1 MRGRFVSFAGMA
13 RAGRFFGLT
22 VRLRMRGLI
31 EECFESSGP
40 VELKRA
46 MQLLAAESAGAVRR
60 VAARMGERVGE
71 RVGERLVKRIVARAA
86 AICALWFAPEPI
98 VMEPAAARFSEP
110 LRAST
115 HCASRA
121 WTSASTN
128 SSKTSCSSLRRFA
141 AAFKRLSWKDSIEAA
156 DDMKRYSRARSM
168 APSRDVES
176 WVASPFVCDIAEID
190 ITEVITSYSTAV
202 AVPDYR

>member
-13 RAGRFFGLT
+13 RAGRCFGLT
-22 VRLRMRGLI
+22 LRMRMRDLI
-31 EECFESSGP
+31 EECFESPGP

-46 MQLLAAESAGAVRR
+46 MQLLAAESAAALRR
-60 VAARMGERVGE
+60 VTARMGE
-71 RVGERLVKRIVARAA
+71 RVGERLVKRIVERAA
-86 AICALWFAPEPI
+86 AICALCFARESI

-168 APSRDVES
+168 APSRDAES
-176 WVASPFVCDIAEID
+176 WVASPLVSGIAEID
-190 ITEVITSYSTAV
+190 ITQVITSYSTAA
-202 AVPDYR
+202 AVPDYQ

>member
-1 MRGRFVSFAGMA
+1 MRGRIVSFAGMA
-13 RAGRFFGLT
+13 RPGRFFGLT
-22 VRLRMRGLI
+22 VRLRMRDLI

-40 VELKRA
+40 VEWKRA
-46 MQLLAAESAGAVRR
+46 MQLLAAESAAALRR
-60 VAARMGERVGE
+60 VTTRLGE

-98 VMEPAAARFSEP
+98 VMEPATARFSEP

-141 AAFKRLSWKDSIEAA
+141 AAFKRVSLKDSIEAG
-156 DDMKRYSRARSM
+156 DDMKRYSRTRSM
-168 APSRDVES
+168 APSRDAEF
-176 WVASPFVCDIAEID
+176 WVASPFVSDIAEID
-190 ITEVITSYSTAV
+190 ITQVITSYSTAV